1 MQNEIVEPAV
11 WPGATATAGTSV
23 RGVITRRLS
32 RLHERFGTL
41 IRYALVGSVGY
52 VVYVGLL
59 TVMYDLALLPFLP
72 AKGQEVNLLLFAH
85 KDSLFLLT
93 TLIASEASIVAVF
106 AGHSLWTFTDSPASA
121 KPLWLRFAQFEARA
135 LVSTLGILTVSV
147 NVAVLAGLHHY
158 LALPI
163 GLVATFT
170 WNWLWD
176 SKVIWRKREQN
187 GDSQQA
193 A

>member
-1 MQNEIVEPAV
+1 MQNEVAKPAA
-11 WPGATATAGTSV
+11 WPGETAATRTGV
-23 RGVITRRLS
+23 RGVIARRLS
-32 RLHERFGTL
+32 GLHQRFGTL

-52 VVYVGLL
+52 VVYLGLL

-72 AKGQEVNLLLFAH
+72 AKEQSVNLLLFTH

-93 TLIASEASIVAVF
+93 TLIASQASIVAVF
-106 AGHSLWTFTDSPASA
+106 AGHSQWTFTDSPASA

-187 GDSQQA
+187 GDS
-193 A
+193 